1 MYRYYS
7 TQRPVAP
14 GTFPGK
20 PAELGNYGT
29 NGVDFDRLGHVWG
42 WLDYTEELA
51 PEQASAYELTPAG
64 ATPRYYPINEDTA
77 RLAKHMNSFSDYVAG
92 HATAEYRRQLD
103 EAAYIAHRQKGATDP
118 MYHDRIDGLLESYAR
133 KLAENLN
140 AAHSIDTRCPSVL
153 ISGGSNFPV
162 RKKEKQNAA
171 RSRNFEEYTYIQ
183 GLLDKIRS
191 TGTGG
196 ISSDDP
202 NALDKL
208 KAKLADLEES
218 QETMKAVN
226 AYYHKN
232 KTLDGCPHLTEKG
245 ATALK
250 ASMARDFRTDPKPYE
265 GWALSNNS
273 ANIRRVRERIE
284 ELEKKASSPAPEGW
298 SFDGG
303 EVVMNTEENRLQ
315 ILFDDKPDAD
325 LRAELKAEAFKW
337 APSQGAWQ
345 RQLTDNALRAAK
357 RIKAIQPTTKG
368 E

>member
-14 GTFPGK
+14 GTFPGT
-20 PAELGNYGT
+20 PAALGNYGT
-29 NGVDFDRLGHVWG
+29 NGADFERLGHVWG
-42 WLDYTEELA
+42 WLDYAEELA

-77 RLAKHMNSFSDYVAG
+77 RLAKHMNSFSEYVTG
-92 HATAEYRRQLD
+92 HATAGYRRQLD
-103 EAAYIAHRQKGATDP
+103 EATYVAYRQKCATDP
-118 MYHDRIDGLLESYAR
+118 MYHDRIDGLLEKYAR

-140 AAHSIDTRCPSVL
+140 ASYSIDTRCPSIL

-162 RKKEKQNAA
+162 HKKEKQNAA
-171 RSRNFEEYTYIQ
+171 RSRNMEEYTYIQ

-218 QETMKAVN
+218 QQAMRDTN
-226 AYYHKN
+226 AYYRKH
-232 KTLDGCPHLTEKG
+232 KTLDGCPHICEK
-245 ATALK
+245 AAEEIK
-250 ASMARDFRTDPKPYE
+250 ANWAR
-265 GWALSNNS
+265 GWYTGVPFPPDALSNNS
-273 ANIRRVRERIE
+273 ANIRRIRERVE

-298 SFDGG
+298 RFDGG
-303 EVVMNTEENRLQ
+303 EVVMNTDENRLQ

-345 RQLTDNALRAAK
+345 RQLTSNAIRAAM
-357 RIKAIQPTTKG
+357 RIKAIQPTEKG